1 MAPDRER
8 RMFTNLDPRESNRL
22 KALFLLRILEVVED
36 FAALST
42 DKEISDFWRFTD
54 CRGRI
59 NVQL

>member
-8 RMFTNLDPRESNRL
+8 RMFTKDPRESNRL

-42 DKEISDFWRFTD
+42 RRYRTSGVLQIAA
-54 CRGRI
+54 GA
-59 NVQL
+59 

>member
-8 RMFTNLDPRESNRL
+8 RMFTNLDPRECNRL

-42 DKEISDFWRFTD
+42 RRYRTSGVLQIAA
-54 CRGRI
+54 GA
-59 NVQL
+59 